1 MKREREGWKEGREEK
16 REEQQTRGK
25 CNEVLERGK
34 WRVRGGRK
42 GGDGVFFG
50 KEVDDAEGYWDDKN
64 AERGEVKKLII

>member
-1 MKREREGWKEGREEK
+1 M
-16 REEQQTRGK
+16 
-25 CNEVLERGK
+25 
-34 WRVRGGRK
+34 RGGRK